1 MVSWRFAPPGKSPG
15 EAEDFASID
24 VVDWTKSF
32 ATQRRFD
39 YVICRDKVQA
49 VQTAFA
55 LQMTKSSAS
64 LSGVP
69 ADAESWCC
77 GKRRSK
83 LTMSRIKQKILF
95 LLVNK
100 KTFFMFLIA

>member
-1 MVSWRFAPPGKSPG
+1 VEER
-15 EAEDFASID
+15 
-24 VVDWTKSF
+24 V
-32 ATQRRFD
+32 QRRFD
-39 YVICRDKVQA
+39 YVIRRDKVQA

-55 LQMTKSSAS
+55 PAPPLRGWTQMTKSSAS